1 MTKEFKNEQIIDF
14 KKEENKKKM
23 QDTLMK
29 VRKEFGKEYP
39 NVIGGKKGKIINPLK
54 SINPSHKNEVV
65 GITENSSLDDAQKA
79 LEVAEKTFE
88 KWKRSKAEDRAE
100 YLFKMADSMRRR
112 RFELDAWLVYEVGK
126 SWGEAD
132 GDIAEAIDFLDYY
145 GREVIRF
152 DKGGYVTP
160 LPGEKP
166 EMWYIPLGVGVSI
179 PPWNFPMSILT
190 GMTAAAFGAGNTVI
204 LKPSSDS
211 PVTAAKFMEIA
222 EESGVPDGVVN
233 FLPGKGSK
241 IGDLLVSSPK
251 TRFITFTGSKE
262 VGLRIVE
269 LASKLSKGQKWIKRV
284 IAEMGGKDA
293 IIVDSEADLD
303 SAVSGVIASSFG
315 YQGQKC
321 SACSRVIVLED
332 IYDEFVNKLINS
344 AREIDQGPPEENHF
358 MGAVINENAYR
369 KILEYIE
376 IGRGEGE
383 LVLGGGPA
391 EGDGYYIKPT
401 LIINVDPHARIAQ
414 EEIFGPVLAVIPAR
428 NFDDALRIANCTEY
442 GLTGSVYTKNRE
454 KIERAKVEFHTGN
467 LYFNRKCTGALVGAH
482 PFGGFNLSGTDTKT
496 GSRDYLLFFL
506 QAKAISEKL

>member
-1 MTKEFKNEQIIDF
+1 MPREFKNEAIIDF
-14 KKEENKKKM
+14 QREENRKKM
-23 QDTLMK
+23 REALSK
-29 VRKEFGKEYP
+29 VKSELGKEYP
-39 NVIGGKKGKIINPLK
+39 NIIGGKRGKIENPIK
-54 SINPSHKNEVV
+54 SMNPSHKNEVV
-65 GITENSSLDDAQKA
+65 GITENSSPDDARKT
-79 LEVAEKTFE
+79 LEVAQKTF
-88 KWKRSKAEDRAE
+88 KQWKYTKAEERVE
-100 YLFKMADSMRRR
+100 YLFKMADIMRKR

-126 SWGEAD
+126 SWLEAD
-132 GDIAEAIDFLDYY
+132 GDVAEAIDFLDYY
-145 GREVIRF
+145 AKEAIRLG
-152 DKGGYVTP
+152 KGGYVTP
-160 LPGEKP
+160 LLGEKP

-211 PVTAAKFMEIA
+211 PVTGAKFVEIA
-222 EESGVPDGVVN
+222 QEAGVPDGVVN
-233 FLPGKGSK
+233 FLPGKGSR

-269 LASKLSKGQKWIKRV
+269 LAGKLSEGQKWIKRV

-293 IIVDSEADLD
+293 IVVDSEADLD
-303 SAVSGVIASSFG
+303 SAVKGVISSAFG

-321 SACSRVIVLED
+321 SACSRAIVVKE
-332 IYDEFVNKLINS
+332 IYDEFVNRLINS
-344 AREIDQGPPEENHF
+344 ARNIDQGPPEENHF

-369 KILEYIE
+369 RILEYIK

-401 LIINVDPHARIAQ
+401 IIINVDPYARIAQ
-414 EEIFGPVLAVIPAR
+414 EEIFGPVLAVIPAED
-428 NFDDALRIANCTEY
+428 FDDALRIANCTVY
-442 GLTGSVYTKNRE
+442 GLTGAAYTKNRD
-454 KIERAKVEFHTGN
+454 KIEKAKVEFHVGN
-467 LYFNRKCTGALVGAH
+467 LYINRKCTGALVGAH